1 MWLATLHM
9 ALREIARNL
18 LRSALTTLGIVI
30 GVASV
35 IAMVTLGQS
44 ATARVRSDIAGLGE
58 NLLIVQPGADRRGP
72 VGIAATPFKIDD
84 VRAIEKELPDVAGLS
99 PIVTKGVLS
108 VFGNSNYSTVAF
120 GSTNSVF
127 SVRNLKLARGRE
139 FSEQE
144 LTGGTPACVLGETV
158 RRELFGAQEALDETI
173 RVGSLP
179 CRVVGV
185 LEAKGKNTFG
195 QDQDDFLV
203 MPLSAVQRRLV
214 GSTDVSMVFISST
227 SDREVERTKS
237 RLEGLLRE
245 RRRILPGQK
254 DDFTV
259 QDTKEIAKTIG
270 SVTGVLTALLGAV
283 AAVSLLVG
291 GIGIMNIMLVSV
303 TERTREI
310 GIRLAIG
317 ALGSEVL
324 SQFLVEAV
332 LLCAFGGGLGA
343 ALGLFGSYA
352 AARALS
358 LPFTIQPLVVVG
370 AFVFSAV
377 IGIAFGYFPA
387 RKAAKLNPIEALRHE

>member
-1 MWLATLHM
+1 
-9 ALREIARNL
+9 
-18 LRSALTTLGIVI
+18 
-30 GVASV
+30 
-35 IAMVTLGQS
+35 
-44 ATARVRSDIAGLGE
+44 
-58 NLLIVQPGADRRGP
+58 
-72 VGIAATPFKIDD
+72 
-84 VRAIEKELPDVAGLS
+84 VRAIEKEVPDVAGLA
-99 PIVTKGVLS
+99 PIVTKGVLA
-108 VFGNSNYSTVAF
+108 VFGNANYSTIAY

-127 SVRNLKLARGRE
+127 TVRNLKFARGRE

-144 LTGGTPACVLGETV
+144 LAGGTPACVLGETV
-158 RRELFGAQEALDETI
+158 RKELFGAQEALDETI
-173 RVGSLP
+173 RMGSLP

-195 QDQDDFLV
+195 QDQDDFVV
-203 MPLSAVQRRLV
+203 MPLTAVQRRLV
-214 GSTDVSMVFISST
+214 GSSDVSMIFISSS
-227 SDREVERTKS
+227 SDSQVERTKS

-259 QDTKEIAKTIG
+259 QDTKEIAKTVG

-332 LLCAFGGGLGA
+332 LLCTFGGALGA
-343 ALGLFGSYA
+343 ALGFGGSYV

-358 LPFTIQPLVVVG
+358 LPFSIQPLVVVG
-370 AFVFSAV
+370 AFLFSAV

-387 RKAAKLNPIEALRHE
+387 RKAARMNPIEALRHE

>member
-9 ALREIARNL
+9 ALREIWRNL

-72 VGIAATPFKIDD
+72 VGINATPFKMDD
-84 VRAIEKELPDVAGLS
+84 VRAIEKELPDVAGLA

-108 VFGNSNYSTVAF
+108 VFGNSNYSTVAY
-120 GSTNSVF
+120 GSTNAVF
-127 SVRNLKLARGRE
+127 KVRNLSFARGRE

-144 LTGGTPACVLGETV
+144 VAGGTPACVLGETV
-158 RRELFGAQEALDETI
+158 RKELFGAQEALDETI
-173 RVGSLP
+173 RMGSLP

-185 LEAKGKNTFG
+185 LAAKGKNTFG
-195 QDQDDFLV
+195 QDQDDFVV

-214 GSTDVSMVFISST
+214 GSTDVSMIFISST
-227 SDREVERTKS
+227 SDREVVRTKS
-237 RLEGLLRE
+237 KLEGLLRE

-259 QDTKEIAKTIG
+259 QDTKEIANTIG
-270 SVTGVLTALLGAV
+270 QVTGVLTALLGAV

-317 ALGSEVL
+317 ALGGEVL

-332 LLCAFGGGLGA
+332 LLCVFGGGIGA
-343 ALGLFGSYA
+343 ALGLGGSYA

-358 LPFTIQPLVVVG
+358 LPFAIQPLVVVG

-377 IGIAFGYFPA
+377 IGVAFGYFPA
-387 RKAAKLNPIEALRHE
+387 RKAAKMNPIEALRHE